1 MQRDH
6 LTSGV
11 PQKLPSKDLLQWDQT
26 LFKDERYFELDYIP
40 EHFSHRETQM
50 RALTIAARPALRGAR
65 PINCLCSGPHG
76 TGKTTAV
83 LKVFEEIENYTDSVV
98 PVYVN
103 CQIDATRFAIFS
115 EIYKKLF
122 KYTPPDSGVS
132 FKRVFK
138 KITKYLIDQEKVLI
152 VALDDINYLFYEN
165 TVNKVLYALLRA
177 HEVSAE
183 VKVGVI
189 AISSDLSVEM
199 SKVLDPRVMSVFLP
213 EEVYFPLYK
222 RAEVR
227 DILEDRVR
235 HGFHANVVS
244 DDVLEMVVDLVEES
258 SDLRVGIDLLR
269 KTGVRAEISARKY
282 IAADDVVHSHEKSRL
297 VHLTYSI
304 HSLRAEERDL
314 LKLIAEQEAK
324 IKAGDLYKKFN
335 EETHL
340 GYTRFYDIISKLDSI
355 RLINTDFTGRGTR
368 GRTRE
373 IQLRYEPEDVF
384 SVLAGTDT

>member
-1 MQRDH
+1 MPH
-6 LTSGV
+6 
-11 PQKLPSKDLLQWDQT
+11 KLPSKDLLQWDQT

-50 RALTIAARPALRGAR
+50 RALEIAARPALRGAR
-65 PINCLCSGPHG
+65 PINSLCSGPHG

-98 PVYVN
+98 PVYIN
-103 CQIDATRFAIFS
+103 CQIDGTRFAIFS

-132 FKRVFK
+132 FKRVFT

-152 VALDDINYLFYEN
+152 VALDDVNYLFYEN

-183 VKVGVI
+183 VKIGVI

-199 SKVLDPRVMSVFLP
+199 SKQLDPRVMSVFLP
-213 EEVYFPLYK
+213 EDVYFPLYT

-227 DILEDRVR
+227 DILGDRVR
-235 HGFHANVVS
+235 RGFYANVVPE
-244 DDVLEMVVDLVEES
+244 DVLERVIDHVEEA

-269 KTGVRAEISARKY
+269 KIGLRAEISARRY
-282 IAADDVVHSHEKSRL
+282 VTADDVEHSYEKSRL

-304 HSLRAEERDL
+304 QSLRAEERDL
-314 LKLIAEQEAK
+314 LKLIAGQEAK
-324 IKAGDLYKKFN
+324 IKAGELYKKFN

-340 GYTRFYDIISKLDSI
+340 GYTRFYDIVSKLDSI
-355 RLINTDFTGRGTR
+355 RLINTDFTGKGTR

-373 IQLRYEPEDVF
+373 IQLRYEPEDVL
-384 SVLAGTDT
+384 SVLAEIET

>member
-1 MQRDH
+1 MPH
-6 LTSGV
+6 
-11 PQKLPSKDLLQWDQT
+11 KLPSKDLLQWDQT

-50 RALTIAARPALRGAR
+50 RALEIAARPALRGAR
-65 PINCLCSGPHG
+65 PINSLCSGPHG

-98 PVYVN
+98 PVYIN
-103 CQIDATRFAIFS
+103 CQIDGTRFAIFS

-132 FKRVFK
+132 FKRVFT

-152 VALDDINYLFYEN
+152 VALDDVNYLFYEN

-183 VKVGVI
+183 VKIGVI

-199 SKVLDPRVMSVFLP
+199 SKQLDPRVMSVFLP
-213 EEVYFPLYK
+213 EDVYFPLYT

-227 DILEDRVR
+227 DILGDRVR
-235 HGFHANVVS
+235 RGFYANVVPE
-244 DDVLEMVVDLVEES
+244 DVLERVIDHVEEA

-269 KTGVRAEISARKY
+269 KIGLRAEISARRY
-282 IAADDVVHSHEKSRL
+282 VTADDVEHSYEKSRL

-304 HSLRAEERDL
+304 QSLRAEERDL
-314 LKLIAEQEAK
+314 LKLIAGQEAK
-324 IKAGDLYKKFN
+324 IKAGELYKKFN

-340 GYTRFYDIISKLDSI
+340 GYTRFYDIVSKLDSI
-355 RLINTDFTGRGTR
+355 RLINTDFTGKGTR

-373 IQLRYEPEDVF
+373 IQLRYEPEGVL
-384 SVLAGTDT
+384 SVLAEMET

>member
-1 MQRDH
+1 MPH
-6 LTSGV
+6 
-11 PQKLPSKDLLQWDQT
+11 KLPSKDLLQWDQT
-26 LFKDERYFELDYIP
+26 LFKDERYFELDHIP

-50 RALTIAARPALRGAR
+50 RALEIAARPALRGAR
-65 PINCLCSGPHG
+65 PINSLCSGPHG

-98 PVYVN
+98 PVYIN
-103 CQIDATRFAIFS
+103 CQIDGTRFAIFS

-122 KYTPPDSGVS
+122 RYTPPDSGVS
-132 FKRVFK
+132 FKRVFT

-152 VALDDINYLFYEN
+152 VALDDVNYLFYEN

-183 VKVGVI
+183 VKIGVI

-199 SKVLDPRVMSVFLP
+199 SKQLDPRVMSVFLP
-213 EEVYFPLYK
+213 ADVYFPLYT

-227 DILEDRVR
+227 DILGDRVR
-235 HGFHANVVS
+235 RGFYANVVPE
-244 DDVLEMVVDLVEES
+244 DVLERVIDHVEEA

-269 KTGVRAEISARKY
+269 KIGLRAEISARRY
-282 IAADDVVHSHEKSRL
+282 VTADDVEHSYEKSRL

-304 HSLRAEERDL
+304 QSLRAEERDL
-314 LKLIAEQEAK
+314 LKLIAGQEAK
-324 IKAGDLYKKFN
+324 IKAGELYKKFN

-340 GYTRFYDIISKLDSI
+340 GYTRFYDIVSKLDSI
-355 RLINTDFTGRGTR
+355 RLINTDFTGKGTR

-373 IQLRYEPEDVF
+373 IQLRYEPEDVL
-384 SVLAGTDT
+384 SVLAEMET

>member
-1 MQRDH
+1 MPH
-6 LTSGV
+6 
-11 PQKLPSKDLLQWDQT
+11 KLPSKDLLQWDQT

-50 RALTIAARPALRGAR
+50 RALEIAARPALRGAR
-65 PINCLCSGPHG
+65 PINSLCSGPHG

-98 PVYVN
+98 PVYIN
-103 CQIDATRFAIFS
+103 CQIDGTRFAIFS

-132 FKRVFK
+132 FKRVFT

-152 VALDDINYLFYEN
+152 VALDDVNYLFYEN

-183 VKVGVI
+183 VKIGVI

-199 SKVLDPRVMSVFLP
+199 SKQLDPRVMSVFLP
-213 EEVYFPLYK
+213 EDVYFPLYT

-227 DILEDRVR
+227 DILGDRVR
-235 HGFHANVVS
+235 RGFYANVVPE
-244 DDVLEMVVDLVEES
+244 DVLERVIDHVEEA

-269 KTGVRAEISARKY
+269 KIGLRAEISARRY
-282 IAADDVVHSHEKSRL
+282 VTADDVEHSYEKSRL

-304 HSLRAEERDL
+304 QSLRAEERDL
-314 LKLIAEQEAK
+314 LKLIAGQEAK
-324 IKAGDLYKKFN
+324 IKAGELYKKFN

-340 GYTRFYDIISKLDSI
+340 GYTRFYDIVSKLDSI
-355 RLINTDFTGRGTR
+355 RLINTDFTGKGTR

-373 IQLRYEPEDVF
+373 IQLRYEPEDVL
-384 SVLAGTDT
+384 SVLAEMET

>member
-1 MQRDH
+1 
-6 LTSGV
+6 
-11 PQKLPSKDLLQWDQT
+11 LLQWDQT

-50 RALTIAARPALRGAR
+50 RALEIAARPALRGSR
-65 PINCLCSGPHG
+65 PINSLCSGPHG

-98 PVYVN
+98 PVYIN
-103 CQIDATRFAIFS
+103 CQIDGTRFAIFS

-132 FKRVFK
+132 FKRVFT

-152 VALDDINYLFYEN
+152 VALDDVNYLFYEN

-183 VKVGVI
+183 VKIGVI

-199 SKVLDPRVMSVFLP
+199 SKQLDPRVMSVFLP
-213 EEVYFPLYK
+213 EDVYFPLYT

-227 DILEDRVR
+227 DILGDRVR
-235 HGFHANVVS
+235 RGFYANVVPE
-244 DDVLEMVVDLVEES
+244 DVLERVIDLVEEA

-269 KTGVRAEISARKY
+269 KIGLRAEISARRY
-282 IAADDVVHSHEKSRL
+282 VTTDDVVHSYEKSRL

-304 HSLRAEERDL
+304 QSLRAEERDL
-314 LKLIAEQEAK
+314 LKLIAGQEAK
-324 IKAGDLYKKFN
+324 IKAGELYKKFN

-340 GYTRFYDIISKLDSI
+340 GYTRFYDIVSKLDSI
-355 RLINTDFTGRGTR
+355 RLINTDFTGKGTR
-368 GRTRE
+368 GRTRQ
-373 IQLRYEPEDVF
+373 IQLRYEPEDVL
-384 SVLAGTDT
+384 SVLAAMEIL

>member
-1 MQRDH
+1 
-6 LTSGV
+6 
-11 PQKLPSKDLLQWDQT
+11 
-26 LFKDERYFELDYIP
+26 
-40 EHFSHRETQM
+40 
-50 RALTIAARPALRGAR
+50 
-65 PINCLCSGPHG
+65 
-76 TGKTTAV
+76 
-83 LKVFEEIENYTDSVV
+83 V

-103 CQIDATRFAIFS
+103 CQIDGTRFAIFS

-138 KITKYLIDQEKVLI
+138 KITKHLIDQQKVLI

-183 VKVGVI
+183 VKIGVI

-199 SKVLDPRVMSVFLP
+199 SKQLDPRVMSVFLP
-213 EEVYFPLYK
+213 EDVYFPLYT

-227 DILEDRVR
+227 DILGDRVR
-235 HGFHANVVS
+235 RGFYANVVPE
-244 DDVLEMVVDLVEES
+244 DVLERVIDHVEEA

-269 KTGVRAEISARKY
+269 KIGLRAEISARRY
-282 IAADDVVHSHEKSRL
+282 VTADDVGHSYDKSRL

-314 LKLIAEQEAK
+314 LKLIAGQEAK
-324 IKAGDLYKKFN
+324 IKAGELYKKFN

-340 GYTRFYDIISKLDSI
+340 GYTRFYDIVSKLDSI
-355 RLINTDFTGRGTR
+355 RLINTDFTGKGTR

-373 IQLRYEPEDVF
+373 IQLRYEPEDVL
-384 SVLAGTDT
+384 SVLAGMDT

>member
-1 MQRDH
+1 MVLEH
-6 LTSGV
+6 LASGV
-11 PQKLPSKDLLQWDQT
+11 SQKSPSKDLLQWDQT

-40 EHFSHRETQM
+40 EHFSHRESQM
-50 RALTIAARPALRGAR
+50 RALKIAVRPALRGAR

-83 LKVFEEIENYTDSVV
+83 LKLFEEAENYTDAVV
-98 PVYVN
+98 PVYIN
-103 CQIDATRFAIFS
+103 CQIDTTRFAIFS
-115 EIYKKLF
+115 EVYKKLF
-122 KYTPPDSGVS
+122 TYTPPDSGVS
-132 FKRVFK
+132 FKRIFR

-199 SKVLDPRVMSVFLP
+199 TQLLDPRVMSVFLP
-213 EEVYFPLYK
+213 EEIYFPLYT
-222 RAEVR
+222 RDELR

-235 HGFHANVVS
+235 HGFYANVVPA
-244 DDVLEMVVDLVEES
+244 DVLDTAIDLVEES
-258 SDLRVGIDLLR
+258 SDLRVGIDVLR
-269 KTGVRAEISARKY
+269 KAGLQAEINARKH
-282 IAADDVVHSHEKSRL
+282 IIADDITHSFERSRL

-304 HSLRAEERDL
+304 RALRQEERDL
-314 LKLIAEQEAK
+314 LKLIAEEADK
-324 IKAGDLYKKFN
+324 VKAGELYKKFN

-373 IQLRYEPEDVF
+373 IQLRYEPEDVLN
-384 SVLAGTDT
+384 VLAGTGA

>member
-1 MQRDH
+1 MLIEH
-6 LTSGV
+6 LASGM
-11 PQKLPSKDLLQWDQT
+11 PPKLPSRDLLQWDQT

-50 RALTIAARPALRGAR
+50 RALKIAARPALRGAR
-65 PINCLCSGPHG
+65 SINCLCSGPHG

-83 LKVFEEIENYTDSVV
+83 LKLFEEIENYTDRVV

-103 CQIDATRFAIFS
+103 CQIDTTRFAIFS
-115 EIYKKLF
+115 EVYKKLF

-138 KITKYLIDQEKVLI
+138 KITKHLIDQEKVLI

-199 SKVLDPRVMSVFLP
+199 SKLLDPRVMSVFLP
-213 EEVYFPLYK
+213 EEIYFPLYT
-222 RAEVR
+222 RNELR

-235 HGFHANVVS
+235 RGLYANVVQA
-244 DDVLEMVVDLVEES
+244 DVLEMVIDLVEES
-258 SDLRVGIDLLR
+258 SDLRVGIDVLR
-269 KTGVRAEISARKY
+269 KAGLRAEINARKY
-282 IAADDVVHSHEKSRL
+282 ITTDDIAHSFEKSRL

-304 HSLRAEERDL
+304 HSLRAEEREL
-314 LKLIAEQEAK
+314 LKLIAEGEDK
-324 IKAGDLYKKFN
+324 IKAGELYKKFN
-335 EETHL
+335 EESHL

-373 IQLRYEPEDVF
+373 IRLRYEPEDILN
-384 SVLAGTDT
+384 VLSGMDV

>member
-1 MQRDH
+1 M
-6 LTSGV
+6 
-11 PQKLPSKDLLQWDQT
+11 LQWDQT

-50 RALTIAARPALRGAR
+50 RALEIAARPALRGSR
-65 PINCLCSGPHG
+65 PINSLCSGPHG

-98 PVYVN
+98 PVYIN
-103 CQIDATRFAIFS
+103 CQIDGTRFAIFS

-132 FKRVFK
+132 FKRVFT

-152 VALDDINYLFYEN
+152 VALDDVNYLFYEN

-183 VKVGVI
+183 VKIGVI

-199 SKVLDPRVMSVFLP
+199 SKQLDPRVMSVFLP
-213 EEVYFPLYK
+213 EDVYFPLYT

-227 DILEDRVR
+227 DILGDRVR
-235 HGFHANVVS
+235 RGFYANVVPE
-244 DDVLEMVVDLVEES
+244 DVLERVIDLVEEA

-269 KTGVRAEISARKY
+269 KIGLRAEISARRY
-282 IAADDVVHSHEKSRL
+282 VTTDDVVHSYEKSRL

-304 HSLRAEERDL
+304 QSLRAEERDL
-314 LKLIAEQEAK
+314 LKLIAGQEAK
-324 IKAGDLYKKFN
+324 IKAGELYKKFN

-340 GYTRFYDIISKLDSI
+340 GYTRFYDIVSKLDSI
-355 RLINTDFTGRGTR
+355 RLINTDFTGKGTR
-368 GRTRE
+368 GRTRQ
-373 IQLRYEPEDVF
+373 IQLRYEPEDVL
-384 SVLAGTDT
+384 SVLAAMEIL

>member
-1 MQRDH
+1 
-6 LTSGV
+6 
-11 PQKLPSKDLLQWDQT
+11 
-26 LFKDERYFELDYIP
+26 
-40 EHFSHRETQM
+40 M
-50 RALTIAARPALRGAR
+50 RALEIAARPALRGAR
-65 PINCLCSGPHG
+65 PINSLCSGPHG

-98 PVYVN
+98 PVYIN
-103 CQIDATRFAIFS
+103 CQIDGTRFAIFS

-132 FKRVFK
+132 FKRVFT

-152 VALDDINYLFYEN
+152 VALDDVNYLFYEN

-183 VKVGVI
+183 VKIGVI

-199 SKVLDPRVMSVFLP
+199 SKQLDPRVMSVFLP
-213 EEVYFPLYK
+213 EDVYFPLYT

-227 DILEDRVR
+227 DILGDRVR
-235 HGFHANVVS
+235 RGFYANVVPE
-244 DDVLEMVVDLVEES
+244 DVLERVIDHVEEA

-269 KTGVRAEISARKY
+269 KIGLRAEISARRY
-282 IAADDVVHSHEKSRL
+282 VTADDVEHSYEKSRL

-304 HSLRAEERDL
+304 QSLRAEERDL
-314 LKLIAEQEAK
+314 LKLIAGQEAK
-324 IKAGDLYKKFN
+324 IKAGELYKKFN

-340 GYTRFYDIISKLDSI
+340 GYTRFYDIVSKLDSI
-355 RLINTDFTGRGTR
+355 RLINTDFTGKGTR

-373 IQLRYEPEDVF
+373 IQLRYEPEDVL
-384 SVLAGTDT
+384 SVLAEMET

>member
-1 MQRDH
+1 MRGQSTVCVLG
-6 LTSGV
+6 LTA
-11 PQKLPSKDLLQWDQT
+11 P
-26 LFKDERYFELDYIP
+26 ER
-40 EHFSHRETQM
+40 
-50 RALTIAARPALRGAR
+50 LRQY
-65 PINCLCSGPHG
+65 
-76 TGKTTAV
+76 

-183 VKVGVI
+183 VKAGVI

-199 SKVLDPRVMSVFLP
+199 SKALDPRVMSVFLP
-213 EEVYFPLYK
+213 EEIYFPLYN
-222 RAEVR
+222 RDEVR

-235 HGFHANVVS
+235 HGFYANVVP
-244 DDVLEMVVDLVEES
+244 DDVLNMVIDLVEES

-269 KTGVRAEISARKY
+269 KTALRAEIGARKY
-282 IAADDVVHSHEKSRL
+282 IAADDVVHSYEKSRL

-304 HSLRAEERDL
+304 HSLREEERDL

>member
-1 MQRDH
+1 
-6 LTSGV
+6 
-11 PQKLPSKDLLQWDQT
+11 
-26 LFKDERYFELDYIP
+26 
-40 EHFSHRETQM
+40 M
-50 RALTIAARPALRGAR
+50 RALKIAARPALRGAR
-65 PINCLCSGPHG
+65 PINSLCSGPHG

-83 LKVFEEIENYTDSVV
+83 LKVFEEIENYTESVV

-138 KITKYLIDQEKVLI
+138 KITKYLIDHEKVLI

-183 VKVGVI
+183 VKIGVI

-199 SKVLDPRVMSVFLP
+199 SKQLDPRVMSVFLP
-213 EEVYFPLYK
+213 EEIYFPLYTH
-222 RAEVR
+222 AEVH
-227 DILEDRVR
+227 DILGDRVR
-235 HGFHANVVS
+235 RGFYANVVPE
-244 DDVLEMVVDLVEES
+244 DVLERVIDLVEES

-269 KTGVRAEISARKY
+269 KTGLRAEISARRSVT
-282 IAADDVVHSHEKSRL
+282 AEDVVHSYEKSRL
-297 VHLTYSI
+297 VHLRYSI
-304 HSLRAEERDL
+304 HSLREEERDL

-340 GYTRFYDIISKLDSI
+340 GYTRFYDIVTKLDSI
-355 RLINTDFTGRGTR
+355 RLINTDFTGKGTR

-373 IQLRYEPEDVF
+373 IQLRYESEDVF
-384 SVLAGTDT
+384 SVLAGMET

>member
-1 MQRDH
+1 M
-6 LTSGV
+6 

-26 LFKDERYFELDYIP
+26 LFRDERYFELDYIP

-50 RALTIAARPALRGAR
+50 RALKIAARPALRGAR
-65 PINCLCSGPHG
+65 PINGLCSGPHG

-103 CQIDATRFAIFS
+103 CQIDSTRFAIFS

-152 VALDDINYLFYEN
+152 VALDDINYLFYED

-183 VKVGVI
+183 AKVGVI

-199 SKVLDPRVMSVFLP
+199 SKQLDPRVMSVFLP
-213 EEVYFPLYK
+213 EEIYFPLYN
-222 RAEVR
+222 RTEVR

-235 HGFHANVVS
+235 HGFYANVVPA
-244 DDVLEMVVDLVEES
+244 DVLEMVIDCVEGA

-269 KTGVRAEISARKY
+269 KAGLSAEISARRH
-282 IAADDVVHSHEKSRL
+282 ITADDVKHSFEKSRL
-297 VHLTYSI
+297 VHLKYAVN
-304 HSLRAEERDL
+304 SLREEEREL
-314 LKLIAEQEAK
+314 LQLIAAQEEK
-324 IKAGDLYKKFN
+324 IRAGDLYKKFSD
-335 EETHL
+335 ETHL
-340 GYTRFYDIISKLDSI
+340 GYTRFYDIVSKLDSI
-355 RLINTDFTGRGTR
+355 RLINTDFTGKGAR

-373 IQLRYEPEDVF
+373 IQLRYDRDDVLE
-384 SVLAGTDT
+384 VLGGTAK